1 MPERGQ
7 YIALAGYH
15 PAPHDR
21 ADGEPDALKPFEGR
35 ERIEIPQGMSGDRP
49 SPARIDQDGVRV
61 EPDAERAL
69 AAVEAEHPRG
79 EEANRASRL
88 GLHPRRV
95 TA

>member
-7 YIALAGYH
+7 YIALEGYH

-69 AAVEAEHPRG
+69 AA